1 MDQKLV
7 KWRGVDNGLFIINAM
22 SECSH
27 PLKEMRQRNISNV
40 RTVTKTSNS
49 DNVNQ
54 KEADK
59 GVKRVFDIGVPMID
73 L

>member
-1 MDQKLV
+1 M
-7 KWRGVDNGLFIINAM
+7 FIITAV

-27 PLKEMRQRNISNV
+27 PLKEMHQRSISSV
-40 RTVTKTSNS
+40 RTVTKILNS

-54 KEADK
+54 KEEDNE
-59 GVKRVFDIGVPMID
+59 VKRVFDIGAQMAH